1 VLAGDLNCACL
12 EVPAQGE
19 RALGSALEHAIEAG
33 EHLRAAKAEIPHGSW
48 LAWLSENFGGSQ
60 PTASR
65 YMKLAE
71 HKDQLDYSR
80 VNNLSIGGALKI
92 LSTTEKN
99 PSEEEPGGP
108 SETEAAAAPEEPYED
123 EREGKPSRRRE
134 PGRGPVESA

>member
-33 EHLRAAKAEIPHGSW
+33 KHLRAAKAELPHGSW

-80 VNNLSIGGALKI
+80 VNILSIGGALKI
-92 LSTTEKN
+92 LSTTDLFNSGQEL
-99 PSEEEPGGP
+99 GGLQP
-108 SETEAAAAPEEPYED
+108 LSF
-123 EREGKPSRRRE
+123 
-134 PGRGPVESA
+134 